1 MTPEERRKFLEEHR
15 FGVLGVERD
24 GKPPHLT
31 PVYYVLD
38 GDDIIVSI
46 TKSRVKARLI
56 ETARR
61 VTLLVLHEQF
71 PFDYLAVLGK
81 ARLED
86 EGAVETM
93 ARIGEKMYGRPV
105 GPEMRPALEERAQ
118 KEGRIVLRITPES
131 YYAR

>member
-1 MTPEERRKFLEEHR
+1 M
-15 FGVLGVERD
+15 
-24 GKPPHLT
+24 
-31 PVYYVLD
+31 YYVLD

-56 ETARR
+56 ETAGR

>member
-38 GDDIIVSI
+38 GDDVIVSI
-46 TKSRVKARLI
+46 TRSRVKARLI
-56 ETARR
+56 EKAGR
-61 VTLLVLHEQF
+61 VTFCVLDEQF
-71 PFDYLAVLGK
+71 PFDYVAINGT

-86 EGAVETM
+86 DGAVDVM

-105 GPEMRPALEERAQ
+105 GPEMRPMLEERAE
-118 KEGRIVLRITPES
+118 KEVRIVLRITPEP